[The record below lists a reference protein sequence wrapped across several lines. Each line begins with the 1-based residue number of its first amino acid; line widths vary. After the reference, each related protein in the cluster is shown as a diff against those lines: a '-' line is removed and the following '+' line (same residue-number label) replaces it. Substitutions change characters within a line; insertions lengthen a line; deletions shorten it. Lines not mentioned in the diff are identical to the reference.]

1 MRKLASFLA
10 AVAVLGACGSQQP
23 REALLRPVS
32 DQRAPDTFDVS
43 FETSQGRFVVRAVRA
58 WAPLGVDRFHHLV
71 SVGYYDRVKFFRS
84 VPNFVVQFGLHGD
97 PEVTA
102 LWRTRTFPDDSV
114 VQSNVEGFVTFAKG
128 GPNTRTTQLYINR
141 RDNSRLDTLGFAPI
155 GRVTSGM
162 SVVHALYSGYGES
175 PPRGGGPEQGRIVRE
190 GNRYLEREFPRL
202 DSIIRARIV
211 RD

>member
-71 SVGYYDRVKFFRS
+71 SVGYYDRVKLGSELRGAVRAARRS
-84 VPNFVVQFGLHGD
+84 RGHG
-97 PEVTA
+97 A
-102 LWRTRTFPDDSV
+102 LAHPH
-114 VQSNVEGFVTFAKG
+114 
-128 GPNTRTTQLYINR
+128 L
-141 RDNSRLDTLGFAPI
+141 SR
-155 GRVTSGM
+155 
-162 SVVHALYSGYGES
+162 
-175 PPRGGGPEQGRIVRE
+175 
-190 GNRYLEREFPRL
+190 
-202 DSIIRARIV
+202 
-211 RD
+211 